1 MKISIDVESCGKAF
15 AHESA
20 DEQSSCINNMGTEL
34 FVACKGERNFETQCC
49 YISDKLDSGG
59 KRLVKELYEFI
70 KLREEQKT

>member
-1 MKISIDVESCGKAF
+1 MKISINVENCAKAF
-15 AHESA
+15 AHECA
-20 DEQSSCINNMGTEL
+20 DEQSSFINNMGTEL
-34 FVACKGERNFETQCC
+34 FVACKDECNFETQCC